1 MKNVVYP
8 TVVLLVSPPGE
19 VMPDT
24 RGERRS
30 AAHLNDPAQHW
41 HRPAGASDLR
51 PQVAASGTPQRV
63 RARQTEPRTAKLC
76 HVRTPRRPAGEGAG

>member
-1 MKNVVYP
+1 MKHVAYP
-8 TVVLLVSPPGE
+8 IAATMVSPPGE
-19 VMPDT
+19 VMRDT
-24 RGERRS
+24 ISERRS

-51 PQVAASGTPQRV
+51 PQVAASGAPQRV

-76 HVRTPRRPAGEGAG
+76 HVRTPRRAAGEGAG